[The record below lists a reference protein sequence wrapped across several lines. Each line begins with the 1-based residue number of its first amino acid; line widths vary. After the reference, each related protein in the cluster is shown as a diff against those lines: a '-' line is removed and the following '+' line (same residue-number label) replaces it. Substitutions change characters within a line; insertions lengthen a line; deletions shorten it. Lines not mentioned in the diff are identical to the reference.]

1 MTAAERVLDIARKE
15 IGVTELPAGS
25 NKVKYNTWFYGREV
39 SGASY
44 PWCCAFVC
52 WVFAQAGCLNLLRKT
67 GGCTTLMNW
76 FKAKG
81 WLVPIKE
88 AKPSDIVFYQFD
100 KDAYADHVG
109 IVEKRTGTGV
119 VAIEGNTSVTSDD
132 NGGAVMRRNR
142 KWSCI
147 MAVARP
153 AYETVREEIEMTEKE
168 IQALVDKAVEKAV
181 KPLDAALGKA
191 IQELYP
197 KNYTKVDELP
207 DWAKPVVERLMDA
220 GVIKGDGVH
229 EINLSSGTLN
239 LGTAAALDKL
249 RLEMVGK

>member
-1 MTAAERVLDIARKE
+1 MKPAERILETARKE
-15 IGVTELPAGS
+15 IGVTEYPPGS

-52 WVFAQAGCLNLLRKT
+52 WVFDRVGYLKLLRKT

-81 WLVPIKE
+81 QLVPVKE
-88 AKPSDIVFYQFD
+88 ARPGDVVFYQFD

-109 IVEKRTGTGV
+109 IVECVNKNGV
-119 VAIEGNTSVTSDD
+119 AAIEGNTSVTCND

-142 KWSCI
+142 GWSCI

-153 AYETVREEIEMTEKE
+153 NYEGLEKE
-168 IQALVDKAVEKAV
+168 EGEMNEKDVKELVAREV
-181 KPLDAALGKA
+181 KK
-191 IQELYP
+191 
-197 KNYTKVDELP
+197 TVDETKEKRFQRLEELP
-207 DWAKPVVERLMDA
+207 AWAREDVGTLMKK
-220 GVIKGDGVH
+220 GVIQGDDRGQLD
-229 EINLSSGTLN
+229 LSGDMVRL
-239 LGTAAALDKL
+239 LVMAA
-249 RLEMVGK
+249 RLVSLMERAGEEA